1 MTIESR
7 LESLERS
14 VNILNTTIKEL
25 IDLYLDT
32 QKNPILGD
40 LPKTAG
46 FEPKVVKSRKAR
58 ERKKTGVEYSFI
70 ELRELLAQVIE
81 IKGEQFA
88 SSIVRRY
95 NISSL
100 AELPQASYNEIAT
113 EFIEV
118 IDGSNKTIL

>member
-14 VNILNTTIKEL
+14 VNILNTTVREL

-46 FEPKVVKSRKAR
+46 FVPKVIRDRDRRK
-58 ERKKTGVEYSFI
+58 RKQTGVDYSFE
-70 ELRELLAQVIE
+70 ELRELLNQHIDT
-81 IKGEQFA
+81 KGIQFTEAVLGRYNVRALSELTVDKYNQFA
-88 SSIVRRY
+88 
-95 NISSL
+95 NDL
-100 AELPQASYNEIAT
+100 LEDLN
-113 EFIEV
+113 
-118 IDGSNKTIL
+118 GSDNTIP